1 MANVDTLDLWTKWMG
16 AVQATALP
24 GGLGNGQQFSA
35 GSTTLNIDLGNPD
48 PTIVNYYIHGLGDVV
63 PANSPS
69 YSAGGG
75 LLSSYAVF
83 LDKINLG
90 AVPNPNLANQLNS
103 ATTAL
108 NTAQTAFNNVTTQ
121 AIAQYTNYKA
131 INSPPFAPFSTWV
144 VQGYPSYITANN
156 QLLGAANTLDSLM
169 VQVYGAGYSVLQ
181 QARSK
186 VGINGAQ
193 SLISQNAFNMAVTS
207 GSIAPPGSQPV
218 VIGGTTPPSASALVS
233 SLTPAYSL
241 QAFGAKYAEW
251 QASSVAGQTSAGA
264 TISITSST
272 ATYNLDESG
281 WSTSA
286 DASLFGDFFNFGVSG
301 SASGQKTSIDT
312 TSNDFSLTVNFTGFG
327 SFLITPGGWWDSGA
341 LVATYHNQLN
351 PGAPD
356 FFGED
361 GSLARFAT
369 QVVVGFEPTV
379 ILQMKSSDYSNVK
392 SSWEAQTTASI
403 GIGPFRIG
411 SVSGSANGTK
421 QDIKWDDASA
431 SVTIGPVSSSV
442 PVLLG
447 VVSQQLG
454 A

>member
-35 GSTTLNIDLGNPD
+35 GSTTLNIDLGNAD

-69 YSAGGG
+69 YTAGGG

-83 LDKINLG
+83 LDSINLG
-90 AVPNPNLANQLNS
+90 ALPNPNLTSQLNL

-108 NTAQTAFNNVTTQ
+108 NTAQTAFNNTMTQ
-121 AIAQYTNYKA
+121 AIQQYTNFKA
-131 INSPPFAPFSTWV
+131 VGSAPFPAFSTWV
-144 VQGYPSYITANN
+144 VQSYPGYVTANN
-156 QLLGAANTLDSLM
+156 QLIGAANNLDTLM
-169 VQVYGAGYSVLQ
+169 VKLYGPGYSVLQ
-181 QARSK
+181 QARTK

-193 SLISQNAFNMAVTS
+193 SLIGQNAFNMAITS

-218 VIGGTTPPSASALVS
+218 VIGGTTPPPASSLVS
-233 SLTPAYSL
+233 SLAPSYSL
-241 QAFGAKYAEW
+241 QAFATKYAEW
-251 QASSVAGQTSAGA
+251 QANSVAGQTSAGA

-281 WSTSA
+281 WGAST
-286 DASLFGDFFNFGVSG
+286 DVSLFGDFFNFSASG

-312 TSNDFSLTVNFTGFG
+312 TSSDFSLTVKFTGFG
-327 SFLITPGGWWDSGA
+327 SFIISPGTWWDSGA

-351 PGAPD
+351 PGSAD

-361 GSLARFAT
+361 GALARYAT

-411 SVSGSANGTK
+411 SISGSANGTK
-421 QDIKWDDASA
+421 QDIQWDDASA
-431 SVTIGPVSSSV
+431 SVTIGPVSTSV

>member
-24 GGLGNGQQFSA
+24 GGLGAGQQFSA
-35 GSTTLNIDLGNPD
+35 GSTTLNIDLGNTD

-75 LLSSYAVF
+75 LLASYAVF

-90 AVPNPNLANQLNS
+90 AVPNPNLASQLNI

-108 NTAQTAFNNVTTQ
+108 NTAQTAFNNVMTQ
-121 AIAQYTNYKA
+121 AIQQYTNYKA
-131 INSPPFAPFSTWV
+131 INSPPFVPFSTWV
-144 VQGYPSYITANN
+144 VQSYPSYITANN
-156 QLLGAANTLDSLM
+156 QLIGAANTVDSLM

-181 QARSK
+181 QARTK

-218 VIGGTTPPSASALVS
+218 VIGGTTPPPATALVS

-241 QAFGAKYAEW
+241 QAFAAKYAEW

-264 TISITSST
+264 SISITSST

-281 WSTSA
+281 WSASA
-286 DASLFGDFFNFGVSG
+286 DASLFGDFFNFTASG

-312 TSNDFSLTVNFTGFG
+312 TSSDFSLTVNFTGFG
-327 SFLITPGGWWDSGA
+327 SFPIAPGTWWDSGA

-361 GSLARFAT
+361 GSMARFAT

-392 SSWEAQTTASI
+392 SSWEAQATASI

-421 QDIKWDDASA
+421 QDIQWDDASA